1 MNFSFYFRD
10 FLQHCQRRLFSVESL
25 KHVFRAFGYLSWI
38 DLSPFG
44 IECVRVKERAI
55 ETERE
60 GEWDREPDMTLNSNV
75 NTHKII
81 YCVPSTSS
89 RLFLLLLV
97 LFSSKE
103 TNTLDELL
111 QISVLDISIS
121 QFLHNSKT

>member
-1 MNFSFYFRD
+1 M
-10 FLQHCQRRLFSVESL
+10 
-25 KHVFRAFGYLSWI
+25 
-38 DLSPFG
+38 
-44 IECVRVKERAI
+44 RVKERAI